1 MRARWSYD
9 GLIGTLLP
17 TAEYHQNRYARTLEN
32 RLASRPIWLDLGAG
46 VRVHGGWKTASGTD
60 LAGRARAVI
69 GYDLVGDHLRRNDA
83 LTSAVVGTGEQLP
96 FADETFDVVSA
107 NMVLEHLSDPVPV
120 LKEISR
126 VLQPGGC
133 FVFVTPNRN
142 NPAIR
147 AASLLLAPKLRRAWA
162 RLTEQR
168 ADEHI
173 FLTHYRANTRSVLA
187 RAAERCGLVVDELA
201 AFYSYPMIRRPAI
214 AVALECLWLRG
225 LMWLAPHSLG
235 SNLIGCFRKSGVR
248 RPSFAGAVHLEGESN
263 ADVDTRATPRTHVER
278 LPAD

>member
-1 MRARWSYD
+1 
-9 GLIGTLLP
+9 
-17 TAEYHQNRYARTLEN
+17 
-32 RLASRPIWLDLGAG
+32 
-46 VRVHGGWKTASGTD
+46 VV
-60 LAGRARAVI
+60 

-107 NMVLEHLSDPVPV
+107 NMVLEHLADPVPV

-133 FVFVTPNRN
+133 FVFVTPNRS
-142 NPAIR
+142 NPVIR

-162 RLTEQR
+162 RLTERR

-173 FLTHYRANTRSVLA
+173 FLTHYRANTRRALA
-187 RAAERCGLVVDELA
+187 RVAERCGLVIDELA

-235 SNLIGCFRKSGVR
+235 SNLIGCFRKPGAR
-248 RPSFAGAVHLEGESN
+248 RPSFAGAVHVEGESPAP
-263 ADVDTRATPRTHVER
+263 ADTVATPRTRAER